1 MKRGGKPQQAAF
13 LTDGLTIHGKLR
25 LVVGRVTLG
34 RPANAPLA
42 AWLPLEPLAAIAA
55 TCVASRPAGPLHA
68 MRLTSGKPSL
78 QSP

>member
-1 MKRGGKPQQAAF
+1 MKRGSKPQQAAF
-13 LTDGLTIHGKLR
+13 LTDGLTIHGKWRPALHPA
-25 LVVGRVTLG
+25 TLG
-34 RPANAPLA
+34 QPANCPLA

-55 TCVASRPAGPLHA
+55 TCVAARPAGPLHA